1 LPNREILLP
10 NREPVR
16 DALPDQGTTRELG
29 KRATM
34 DVATA
39 KIVHYTHFELPG
51 HLPHGEDRLVVIATK
66 GGARSRGALT

>member
-1 LPNREILLP
+1 M
-10 NREPVR
+10 
-16 DALPDQGTTRELG
+16 APDQGTTREPG

-34 DVATA
+34 GVATGR
-39 KIVHYTHFELPG
+39 IVHYTHFERPG